1 MRYNPTERIGVN
13 ITEQIFLKDFEWIF
27 REQTIVDV
35 GIDALVEQSED
46 GEPKGKFL
54 ALQIKS
60 GKGNFHVSKEKITYY
75 ISNTHFNY
83 WTNFDLPVILIC
95 HILEDSNTYWQEIS
109 ISKIKKADKRW
120 KLEIPK
126 KHLLDKKAKPYL
138 TKLLSSKTIQSNSL
152 KIFQG
157 EKIEE
162 NTIFDLD
169 AKMDCI
175 RDASDSTEKTVTIL
189 NELTEKIN
197 QIHERIKKHNQN
209 GDAVNS
215 PQVNNTIKTLS
226 KDITIASRRLEN
238 EILIYSETIA
248 EGIYAFEQAIIIH
261 FSITSNSI
269 TINENLDSLKILPP
283 AIDQAIGG
291 IMEMRTSFNVISA
304 NYHSLKLARKQI
316 LSVIDLMIN
325 EYHESKEMIESLIDK
340 LNSKLETKNYS

>member
-13 ITEQIFLKDFEWIF
+13 ITEQIFIKDFEWIF
-27 REQTIVDV
+27 REQAIVDV
-35 GIDALVEQSED
+35 GIDALVEQSEG
-46 GEPKGKFL
+46 GEPKGKFI

-60 GKGNFHVSKEKITYY
+60 GKGNFHISKDKITYY

-95 HILEDSNTYWQEIS
+95 HILEDNNTYWQEIS
-109 ISKIKKADKRW
+109 TTKIKRADKRW

-138 TKLLSSKTIQSNSL
+138 TELLSSKTIQSNSL

-169 AKMDCI
+169 AKIDCI
-175 RDASDSTEKTVTIL
+175 RDASDSTEKAVTVL
-189 NELTEKIN
+189 NELTEKIHK
-197 QIHERIKKHNQN
+197 IRERINKHNLN
-209 GDAVNS
+209 GDAMNS

-269 TINENLDSLKILPP
+269 TIEENLQSLKILPP
-283 AIDQAIGG
+283 AIEEAIGG
-291 IMEMRTSFNVISA
+291 ILEMKTSFDELSV

-316 LSVIDLMIN
+316 LSVIELMIN
-325 EYHESKEMIESLIDK
+325 EYQESKEMINKLIDK
-340 LNSKLETKNYS
+340 LNSKL